1 MQYDWL
7 NYNHL
12 YYFWVIANEGGIVAA
27 ARKLRLAESTLS
39 AQLRYLEES
48 LGHSLFER
56 QHRRLKMTEPG
67 RLVFDY
73 AETIFSAGREMLDV
87 LRHRPG
93 GKRQI
98 VLRLGV
104 LAGLSKNLQLEFLAP
119 FLGREGLRFAVR
131 QGSLPYL
138 VSELANHRLDFFISD
153 IPVETN
159 KSRDVFN
166 RVLGTIPVCVVG
178 AKKFLGLRRK
188 FPDSLQGAPLY
199 LPTLESSVRADFD
212 RFLGESGVKPEIRA
226 ELDDIALLRVF
237 VLHGQGM
244 AVLPEIG
251 VRGELQRKTLF
262 VIGRPPGLR
271 ETIYAVT
278 PRRMRPHPLVAE
290 ILSHFASRYRDSLKA
305 LPEEAS

>member
-1 MQYDWL
+1 MQYEWL

-12 YYFWVIANEGGIVAA
+12 YYFWVIAQEGSIVRA

-39 AQLRYLEES
+39 AQLRFLEEA
-48 LGHSLFER
+48 LDHPLFER
-56 QHRRLKMTEPG
+56 QHRRLKLTESG

-73 AETIFSAGREMLDV
+73 AETIFSAGKEMLDV

-93 GKRQI
+93 GERQV

-104 LAGLSKNLQLEFLAP
+104 LSGLSKNLQLEFLAP
-119 FLGREGLRFAVR
+119 FLGRKGLRFVVK

-138 VSELANHRLDFFISD
+138 LSELSNHRLDFFISD

-159 KSRDVFN
+159 KAKDLFN
-166 RVLGTIPVCVVG
+166 RVLGVIPVCVVG
-178 AKKFLGLRRK
+178 GKRFHNLRKKF
-188 FPDSLQGAPLY
+188 PHSLEGAPLFV
-199 LPTLESSVRADFD
+199 PTVESSVRADFD
-212 RFLGESGVKPEIRA
+212 RFLGEHGVRPQVRA

-237 VLHGQGM
+237 VLDGQGM

-251 VRGELQRKTLF
+251 VRGELERKTLF

-271 ETIYAVT
+271 EAIYAVT
-278 PRRMRPHPLVAE
+278 PRRMRPNPLVAE
-290 ILSHFASRYRDSLKA
+290 ILSHFAARYRSSLKG
-305 LPEEAS
+305 LPAETV